1 MWAAV
6 CGVDRLSTVGFEGR
20 QNESGA
26 SSALTGLRLL
36 SSGGA
41 AFCSGLLV
49 AGQPPADALLIP
61 VTQDLIDDL
70 AQACAQADALAKAVA
85 EIERTG
91 SDFVTRMERT
101 WS

>member
-1 MWAAV
+1 M
-6 CGVDRLSTVGFEGR
+6 
-20 QNESGA
+20 
-26 SSALTGLRLL
+26 
-36 SSGGA
+36 
-41 AFCSGLLV
+41 